1 MDSSGSDE
9 EQPVITVH
17 AKTIPT
23 RTLINFFHTLSLRS
37 LAPLYHKIDS
47 LRYRLA

>member
-9 EQPVITVH
+9 EQPVITMH

-23 RTLINFFHTLSLRS
+23 RTLINFFHTLS
-37 LAPLYHKIDS
+37 PYFGPMYHKIDS